1 MPGTEESRTAGEPPD
16 WALAAAKDELY
27 DVGDPAALLSRAWEI
42 AREASQLDEERHDE
56 YDDPD
61 EGGEA

>member
-1 MPGTEESRTAGEPPD
+1 MPTPGESPHLEDPPE
-16 WALAAAKDELY
+16 WALQEAIDQLDDASDRL
-27 DVGDPAALLSRAWEI
+27 ALTERAWEL
-42 AREASQLDEERHDE
+42 ARERDEERHDE